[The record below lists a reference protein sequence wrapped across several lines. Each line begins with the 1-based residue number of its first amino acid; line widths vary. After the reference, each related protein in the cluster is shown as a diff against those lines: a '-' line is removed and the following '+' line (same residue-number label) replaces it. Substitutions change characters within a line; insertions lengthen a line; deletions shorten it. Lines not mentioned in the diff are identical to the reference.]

1 MDIVL
6 SLENCNMS
14 QLISILGRRRR
25 SYDSKCSSVV
35 QWLLDAVVLTLR
47 RFLSF
52 LARPSVV
59 FVCRSAVSLA
69 QPLTN
74 ASRLCLTRYRGGL

>member
-14 QLISILGRRRR
+14 QLISILGRRRCT
-25 SYDSKCSSVV
+25 YDSKCSFVV

-59 FVCRSAVSLA
+59 FVCKVLFLWHSL
-69 QPLTN
+69 
-74 ASRLCLTRYRGGL
+74 